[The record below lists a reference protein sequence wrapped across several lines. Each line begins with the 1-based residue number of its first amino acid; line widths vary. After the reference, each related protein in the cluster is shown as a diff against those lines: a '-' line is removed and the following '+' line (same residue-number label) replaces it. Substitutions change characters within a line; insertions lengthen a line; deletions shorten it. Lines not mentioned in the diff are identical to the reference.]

1 MEGKENYNSYD
12 NNYYKYS
19 ISLRPVP
26 TYTWKKDGFT
36 VSSSDQIMF
45 EQDSRVIVI
54 SNITSTDSG
63 LYTCQAKQDNT
74 FLYYNASLVVKGMLT
89 SLMSVI

>member
-1 MEGKENYNSYD
+1 
-12 NNYYKYS
+12 
-19 ISLRPVP
+19 
-26 TYTWKKDGFT
+26 
-36 VSSSDQIMF
+36 MF

-54 SNITSTDSG
+54 RNITSTDSG

-89 SLMSVI
+89 SLVSVI